1 MTSPRGEVR
10 AAAAGPAG
18 VRMGASAA
26 EADRTLFVGNLDT
39 KVTEELLFELFHQ
52 MTGLDIEKDQ
62 IIEMACL
69 ITDSDLNILAKGPNL
84 IIKQPD
90 ELLDSMSEWC
100 KEHHGKSGLTK
111 AVKESTI
118 TLQQA
123 EYEFLS
129 FVRQQT
135 PPGLCPL
142 AGNSV
147 HADKKFL
154 DKYMPQFMKHL
165 HYRIIDVST
174 VKELCRR
181 WYPEDYEFAQ
191 KKTASHRALDDIS
204 ESIKELQFY
213 RNSIFKRKTEE
224 KKRKIIENGENEKTA
239 S

>member
-1 MTSPRGEVR
+1 
-10 AAAAGPAG
+10 
-18 VRMGASAA
+18 
-26 EADRTLFVGNLDT
+26 
-39 KVTEELLFELFHQ
+39 
-52 MTGLDIEKDQ
+52 MTGLDIEVDQ

-69 ITDSDLNILAKGPNL
+69 ITDSDLNILCEGPNL
-84 IIKQPD
+84 IIHQPD
-90 ELLDSMSEWC
+90 ELLNGMSDWC
-100 KEHHGKSGLTK
+100 KEHHGKSGLTQ
-111 AVKESTI
+111 AVRESHI

-129 FVRQQT
+129 FIREHT

-181 WYPEDYEFAQ
+181 WYTDEFEQAP
-191 KKTASHRALDDIS
+191 KKKASHRALDDIK
-204 ESIKELQFY
+204 ESIRELQFY
-213 RNSIFKRKTEE
+213 KESIFKMKTNEEE
-224 KKRKIIENGENEKTA
+224 KNKKKG
-239 S
+239 